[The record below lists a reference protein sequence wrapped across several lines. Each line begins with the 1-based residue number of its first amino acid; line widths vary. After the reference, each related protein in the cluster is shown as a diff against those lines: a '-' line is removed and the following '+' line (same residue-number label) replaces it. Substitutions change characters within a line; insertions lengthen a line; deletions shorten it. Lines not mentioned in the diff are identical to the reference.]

1 MPLQSEEHAEGPP
14 LTRTQRADGIKRSK
28 EENEQD
34 VGMDSEEKGSRRCHS
49 GF

>member
-14 LTRTQRADGIKRSK
+14 LTRTQRTDGLKRSE